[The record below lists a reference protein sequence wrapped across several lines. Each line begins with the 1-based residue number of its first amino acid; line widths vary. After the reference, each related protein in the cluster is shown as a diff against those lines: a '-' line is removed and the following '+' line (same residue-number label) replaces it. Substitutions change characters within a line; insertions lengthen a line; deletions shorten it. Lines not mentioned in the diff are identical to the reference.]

1 MKGKIPLLLLVLVMA
16 QPVAAQASSSI
27 CWLRPGPQASCQRY
41 LVTEAA
47 VEVPIVTTSY
57 FTTSVQRE
65 KDFQTRFT
73 LSLGL
78 MENVSADRAVG
89 IVIGHDVNRDI
100 FRGPSR
106 GEVRVRQWNG
116 TTAFDAS
123 AGLTRKGVGL
133 PDGGSVDSKGLTVA
147 IGGEWRYIGADARLD
162 YHRVNGRSV
171 AATHIG
177 GRATSVAAPVAAL
190 LAMGA
195 VWALI
200 AATGAGY

>member
-1 MKGKIPLLLLVLVMA
+1 MTRKITLSLLLLVAGTPL
-16 QPVAAQASSSI
+16 AAQSPSSI
-27 CWLRPGPQASCQRY
+27 CWLRPGPQANCQRY

-47 VEVPIVTTSY
+47 VEIPIVTTSY
-57 FTTSVQRE
+57 LTTSVQRE

-78 MENVSADRAVG
+78 MENVSADKAVG

-106 GEVRVRQWNG
+106 AEVRVRKWNG
-116 TTAFDAS
+116 VTAFDAS
-123 AGLTRKGVGL
+123 AGLTRKGVGM
-133 PDGGSVDSKGLTVA
+133 PDGGSMDSKGLTAA
-147 IGGEWRYIGADARLD
+147 IGGEWRYIGADARVD
-162 YHRVNGRSV
+162 YHRVNGRTV
-171 AATHIG
+171 TATHIG
-177 GRATSVAAPVAAL
+177 ARATSVAAPVAAL

-195 VWALI
+195 LWALI